1 MIRSSI
7 LRLAPLVMGF
17 LSAVLTP
24 PVQAQTPQVRQ
35 WRQAN
40 EHALLR
46 EYVEFLS
53 LPNVAT
59 READVRRNATHLVEM
74 MRRRGLNPRLLES
87 EGSPPAVYGEWTV
100 PGATR
105 TIVLY
110 AHDDG
115 QPTDS
120 AAWHGSHPWRPVFR
134 TARLDQGGEIIPF
147 PAPGQP
153 IDPEWRL
160 YARSASDDKAGVMAI
175 LAAVDAIRASGLTP
189 TSNLKF
195 FFEGEEEQGSPHL
208 GALLRRH
215 ADALRADAW
224 IIADGPVHQSGR
236 KQVSY
241 GVRGDVNVDV
251 TVYGPV
257 RPLHSGH
264 YGNWA
269 PNPAMLLAQLLATM
283 KDSHGRVSIA
293 GWYDDVEPLGEAERE
308 ALRHLPVND
317 PELMRELGIALPEI
331 TGPSLME
338 LITLPSLNV
347 NGFESGGI
355 GAGARNVI
363 PTEAH
368 AVLDLRLVRG
378 NDHRRQVQK
387 LMDHVR
393 QQGFHLLDR
402 APTIEERRRHPRL
415 AWVRVRGGGYNAERT
430 PMDLPISRA
439 VLRAVQST
447 TPAEPVY
454 ALPTLGGSLPLSII
468 SEALGTRTISVPL
481 ANHDNNQ
488 HAEDENL
495 RLQNL
500 WDGIESMAAVMMMEP
515 GV

>member
-1 MIRSSI
+1 MIRSPIS
-7 LRLAPLVMGF
+7 RLAPLAMAF
-17 LSAVLTP
+17 LSIVLHP
-24 PVQAQTPQVRQ
+24 PLQAQTPQVRQ

-46 EYVEFLS
+46 EYVDFLAI
-53 LPNVAT
+53 PNVA
-59 READVRRNATHLVEM
+59 RNEADIRRNAAHLVEM

-105 TIVLY
+105 TLVLY
-110 AHDDG
+110 AHYDG

-134 TARLDQGGEIIPF
+134 TRRLDQGGEIVPL
-147 PAPGQP
+147 PGPGQP

-175 LAAVDAIRASGLTP
+175 LSAVDAMKASGLTP

-195 FFEGEEEQGSPHL
+195 FFEGEEEAGSPHL
-208 GALLRRH
+208 RDLLRRH
-215 ADALRADAW
+215 AGVLRADAW
-224 IIADGPVHQSGR
+224 IIADGPVHQTGN
-236 KQVSY
+236 KQVVF

-269 PNPAMLLAQLLATM
+269 PNPALLLAQLLATL
-283 KDSHGRVSIA
+283 KDSHGRVSVA
-293 GWYDDVEPLGEAERE
+293 GWYDDVEPLGDIERE
-308 ALRHLPVND
+308 AIRNLPFND
-317 PELMRELGIALPEI
+317 AELMQELGIALPEI

-347 NGFESGGI
+347 NGIEAGGI

-363 PTEAH
+363 PTEAR

-378 NDHRRQVQK
+378 NDHQRQVQR
-387 LMDHVR
+387 LVDHIR
-393 QQGFHLLDR
+393 LHGFHLLDR
-402 APTIEERRRHPRL
+402 APTLEERRRHPRL
-415 AWVRVRGGGYNAERT
+415 AQVQVRPGGYNAERT
-430 PMDLPISRA
+430 PMDLPISHA

-447 TPAEPVY
+447 TPAEVY
-454 ALPTLGGSLPLSII
+454 AVPTLGGSLPLSII
-468 SEALGTRTISVPL
+468 SESLGTRTITVPVV
-481 ANHDNNQ
+481 NHDNNQ

-515 GV
+515 GI